1 MSTPEQATTHTDPPP
16 FVTLFLMMTGY
27 YISRAIYV
35 TAALGMPICSF
46 YPSDGKRSAQAAR
59 VASLLLA
66 RRRGVSSLPIQRPV
80 LNCFCQVSAAR
91 LVLTCEVCDST
102 RDLENA
108 RVGARAQTETGHGAL
123 QELFPGGVGLTKFTN
138 VFARHLRIAV

>member
-16 FVTLFLMMTGY
+16 FVTLFQMMTGY

-80 LNCFCQVSAAR
+80 LNR
-91 LVLTCEVCDST
+91 LGQMRSPNPFFS
-102 RDLENA
+102 R
-108 RVGARAQTETGHGAL
+108 
-123 QELFPGGVGLTKFTN
+123 
-138 VFARHLRIAV
+138 